1 MSPLEALLDPQALQL
16 LQFQHLRP
24 SGRAEK
30 VKATRNYTFSTFFQ
44 VPAGCPAL
52 IFFGPFFDLL
62 ACTLP

>member
-1 MSPLEALLDPQALQL
+1 MSPPEALLDPQALQL

-44 VPAGCPAL
+44 VPAL